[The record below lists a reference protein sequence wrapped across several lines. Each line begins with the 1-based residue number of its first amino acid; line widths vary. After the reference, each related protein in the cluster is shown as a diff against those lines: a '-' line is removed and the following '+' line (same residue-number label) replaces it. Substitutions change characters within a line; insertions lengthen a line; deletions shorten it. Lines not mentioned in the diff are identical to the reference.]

1 LKVSTEKTGPREYE
15 LNLEVEAER
24 LVNPLRQAARRLNT
38 RRPLSGFR
46 PGKAP
51 YDLVERIYG
60 KEAIYDAM
68 LDKIGNQ
75 LYQEALQEA
84 QIEPYTQARFET
96 VQLEPLILKFT
107 VPAQPEVTLA
117 NYHGIRVQ
125 QAEATVTDEEVQQV
139 LAQMQDEH
147 ALWVPAE
154 RAVKMGDQVVVDAV
168 GTTDDEQE
176 IEEKDLTLQVTEE
189 MTPPEFSQNLIG
201 IKPGEG
207 NEFDVQY
214 PADFRDP
221 DLAGKRAHFQVS
233 LKAVK
238 EKELPALDD
247 ELAQSLGPYE
257 TLGELR
263 ADIQT
268 KLLEHKETEAKDVAT
283 EEALNA
289 LVEQSTLEY
298 PNIAVEHEI
307 DQMVA
312 SLANRLSRQGFTLEH
327 YLEMEKK
334 TLAQFREETR
344 PRAEARLQ
352 RALVLA
358 EFAEAEGIKVE
369 QKDIDQEIERL
380 SQSFDE
386 QQIDTVKA
394 ALRKGDALRSIT
406 NDLYSRKVLDHLL
419 AITTGQAQPR
429 PEESE
434 AANKPN
440 DAKVEE
446 EKADQ
451 NDT

>member
-1 LKVSTEKTGPREYE
+1 MKVSTEKTGPCEYV
-15 LNLEVEAER
+15 LNLDVEPER
-24 LVNPLRQAARRLNT
+24 LVNPLRQAARHLNT

-51 YDLVERIYG
+51 YDLVERVYG

-107 VPAQPEVTLA
+107 VPAQPEVTLG
-117 NYHGIRVQ
+117 NYRGILVQ
-125 QAEATVTDEEVQQV
+125 QAEATVTDEEVQQI

-154 RAVKMGDQVVVDAV
+154 RAVKMGDQVVVDAA

-189 MTPPEFSQNLIG
+189 MTPPEFGQNLIG

-207 NEFDVQY
+207 KEFDVQY

-257 TLGELR
+257 TLDELR
-263 ADIQT
+263 ADIQI
-268 KLLEHKETEAKDVAT
+268 KLLERKETEAKDAAT

-312 SLANRLSRQGFTLEH
+312 SLANRLSQQGFTLEH

-334 TLAQFREETR
+334 TLAQFREEMR
-344 PRAEARLQ
+344 PRAEVRLQ

-380 SQSFDE
+380 SQSFDG
-386 QQIDTVKA
+386 QHIDAVKA

-406 NDLYSRKVLDHLL
+406 NDVYSHKVLDYLL
-419 AITTGQAQPR
+419 AITTGQAQPS
-429 PEESE
+429 PEETE
-434 AANKPN
+434 AASKPN

-446 EKADQ
+446 EEADQ